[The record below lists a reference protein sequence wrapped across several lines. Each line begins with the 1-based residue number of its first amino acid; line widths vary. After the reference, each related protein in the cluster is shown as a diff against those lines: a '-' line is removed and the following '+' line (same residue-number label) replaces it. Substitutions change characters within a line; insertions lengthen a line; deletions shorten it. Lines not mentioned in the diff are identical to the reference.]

1 MQLRRKNEQN
11 VVLRWMTGN
20 RANIQ
25 DILRIAHEPERRV
38 TGGTVRM
45 IVGIQ
50 ETTDTVTTPVEMARS
65 IVEITMAVIMMIGE
79 MAATGMTGT
88 GTIVIRMA
96 AHTRTIATRMIG
108 TRMIGTETIG
118 TGMIAIGMTGT
129 GMTATGTTATGTT
142 ATGTTA
148 TGMTATETG
157 IGMNATGMAGTRMAV
172 TGTIGT
178 TMTTARGVTGM
189 TVLGMTVVE
198 TTSTTKMN
206 TGSADEIVIAMP
218 LGDQSV
224 GRKVGKAT
232 IAGAMVD
239 VREIIVRQNA
249 IMKIGQKASQCHP
262 PISRTLARVRIYTT
276 GVANGIENLNPL
288 AMIVLK
294 PPRRQSSS
302 QVSKAQIKCF
312 L

>member
-45 IVGIQ
+45 IVGIH

-88 GTIVIRMA
+88 GKIVIRMA
-96 AHTRTIATRMIG
+96 AHTRTIATRMIA

-118 TGMIAIGMTGT
+118 TGMVTIGMTGT
-129 GMTATGTTATGTT
+129 GMTATGTTAIGTT
-142 ATGTTA
+142 ATGT
-148 TGMTATETG
+148 TATETG

-178 TMTTARGVTGM
+178 TMTTAHGVTGM